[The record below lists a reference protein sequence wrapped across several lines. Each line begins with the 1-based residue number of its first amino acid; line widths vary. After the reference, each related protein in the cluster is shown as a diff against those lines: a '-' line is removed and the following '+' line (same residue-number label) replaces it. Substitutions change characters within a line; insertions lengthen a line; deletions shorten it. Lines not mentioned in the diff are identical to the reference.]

1 MFINKEV
8 QNCICIL
15 KIDREEALNA
25 MNPTGLNELHQILES
40 AIKDEDIGVIILI
53 GSGEKA
59 FIAGADIKLMEKLDK
74 NAAMEF
80 GKLGQQVANTI

>member
-25 MNPTGLNELHQILES
+25 MNPTVLNELHQNLES

-59 FIAGADIKLMEKLDK
+59 FIAGADIKLMEKLSI
-74 NAAMEF
+74 N
-80 GKLGQQVANTI
+80 